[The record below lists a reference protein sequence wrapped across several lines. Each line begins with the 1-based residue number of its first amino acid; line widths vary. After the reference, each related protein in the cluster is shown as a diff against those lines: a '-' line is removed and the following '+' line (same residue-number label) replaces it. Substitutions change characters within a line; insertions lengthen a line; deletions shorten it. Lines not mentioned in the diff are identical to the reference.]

1 MDLLQDVK
9 VVELSTFVAGPAA
22 GGILADFGAEVIR
35 VEQASGDIFRDAYTS
50 LVGVTFKDPYSRSPS
65 FYVDNRGKKSIVLDL
80 KRQDC
85 LEAFYK
91 LCESADVFVSNQRAS
106 VLDKLGLNPRDMHKR
121 FPHLIICPITAYGLE
136 GGDASRPGYD
146 VGAFWARSS
155 AAWTHTRE
163 DDQNITSGASAF
175 GDHATGM
182 ASVTGILAAL
192 HKQRI
197 TGKGD
202 IVKTSL
208 LRTGVYFNSW
218 GIANNLQPRINK
230 DLGGSGRVP
239 TTPGGAGIRD
249 KAANPLINVY
259 KGKDQKSFWLL
270 GYEADRHWPGVKA
283 MMNSVGATYVNDEKF
298 NSLRGRMKNNL
309 ELIKYM
315 DTTFQTKNRDE
326 WLKIFDDFQIWFQP
340 VQDTAEV
347 IHDQQIIANKM
358 LAKIKPSKDDIKGY
372 ETLPSVGPPVG
383 FESSGDDLVFN
394 HVPTVGENTYEVLK
408 SLGYTDEQIAK
419 LGNPKGGKL

>member
-1 MDLLQDVK
+1 M
-9 VVELSTFVAGPAA
+9 
-22 GGILADFGAEVIR
+22 
-35 VEQASGDIFRDAYTS
+35 
-50 LVGVTFKDPYSRSPS
+50 
-65 FYVDNRGKKSIVLDL
+65 
-80 KRQDC
+80 
-85 LEAFYK
+85 
-91 LCESADVFVSNQRAS
+91 
-106 VLDKLGLNPRDMHKR
+106 
-121 FPHLIICPITAYGLE
+121 
-136 GGDASRPGYD
+136 
-146 VGAFWARSS
+146 
-155 AAWTHTRE
+155 
-163 DDQNITSGASAF
+163 
-175 GDHATGM
+175 
-182 ASVTGILAAL
+182 
-192 HKQRI
+192 
-197 TGKGD
+197 
-202 IVKTSL
+202 
-208 LRTGVYFNSW
+208 
-218 GIANNLQPRINK
+218 
-230 DLGGSGRVP
+230 
-239 TTPGGAGIRD
+239 
-249 KAANPLINVY
+249 
-259 KGKDQKSFWLL
+259 
-270 GYEADRHWPGVKA
+270 
-283 MMNSVGATYVNDEKF
+283 VNDEKF